1 MTSKEKLLSAIQN
14 DWISEDL
21 CNIFYQLSQP
31 MLSKG
36 DLMSI
41 VYTEDERRKVD
52 SAYPQEYADRLR
64 ELNPNFRGEFMV
76 YDYNDSNFGKLE
88 NVAELLVNKIKKLDK

>member
-88 NVAELLVNKIKKLDK
+88 NVAELLVNKIKKLEK